1 MQSNRFNKRDTFES
15 KEGYSLLV
23 SMDITI
29 SYQKSG
35 GKNHLI
41 TPPAEQEQNKRPC
54 LDRTRPLQVLLM
66 RAYICFRLPSA
77 PPSDFSRVSCPSSN
91 TVRNI

>member
-23 SMDITI
+23 SIDITI

-41 TPPAEQEQNKRPC
+41 TPPAEQGQNK
-54 LDRTRPLQVLLM
+54 RPLQVLLM